1 MMTRSGSALIAG
13 AAWGVLFAP
22 AAAPASGVSELCA
35 RIVAHYGDLVH
46 ATYCDAYDRALDLQ
60 QSLQSF
66 VEEPTEQ
73 NMSAAKAAW
82 IRARQPYL
90 QSEAF
95 RFYAGPIDDDDGPEP
110 MINGWPLD
118 EGIIDYVQGAPESGI
133 INQPKAYPLLTKEV
147 IAINNE
153 RAGET
158 AITSGY
164 HAIEFLL
171 WGQDFSDTGPGT
183 RPVSD
188 YLSHPSA
195 ARRGTYLSACGDLLT
210 DHIRSL
216 VGEWEPGKSGN
227 FRSAFESRDPVAA
240 VRSLLYGLHALSG
253 KELGGERLLVAWDTR
268 DQEAEHSCFSDTT
281 DQDAR
286 YDAQGIYN
294 VYHGRYLQDSGRIR
308 EGPGIRD
315 LVVLLEPKGLEQ
327 WDANIQDILKAVAR
341 IPAPFDQAILGEND
355 APGRRAIMDAVEQ
368 LEDAAQRF
376 AHLDQIMAAQGRGE
390 SGG

>member
-1 MMTRSGSALIAG
+1 MVA
-13 AAWGVLFAP
+13 AAWGLPFFSTSVH
-22 AAAPASGVSELCA
+22 ASEASELCA

-46 ATYCDAYDRALDLQ
+46 ATYRDAHAGAVDLE
-60 QSLQSF
+60 QSLQSL
-66 VEEPTEQ
+66 VENPTDQ
-73 NMSAAKAAW
+73 TMSAAKAAW
-82 IRARQPYL
+82 VRARQPYL

-118 EGIIDYVQGAPESGI
+118 ECIIDYVEGAPESGI
-133 INQPKAYPLLTKEV
+133 INQPKTYPFITKEV

-164 HAIEFLL
+164 HAMEFLL
-171 WGQDFSDTGPGT
+171 WGQDFSDAGPGT

-195 ARRGTYLSACGDLLT
+195 ARRGAYLLACGDLLT
-210 DHIRSL
+210 DHLSFL
-216 VGEWEPGKSGN
+216 VGEWESGKPGN
-227 FRSAFESRDPVAA
+227 FRAEFESRDPFAA
-240 VRSLLYGLHALSG
+240 MRSLLYGLHALSG

-281 DQDAR
+281 DQDGR
-286 YDAQGIYN
+286 FDALGISN
-294 VYHGRYLQDSGRIR
+294 VYHGKYLEISGRVR

-315 LVVLLEPKGLEQ
+315 LVALLEPKELGQ
-327 WDANIQDILKAVAR
+327 WDANMDGILQAVAR
-341 IPAPFDQAILGEND
+341 IPAPFDQAILGED
-355 APGRRAIMDAVEQ
+355 DVPGRRVIMDTVEQ
-368 LEDAAQRF
+368 LEAAAQRF
-376 AHLDQIMAAQGRGE
+376 ARLDQILAAVARRDSAG
-390 SGG
+390 